1 MEVQEKNS
9 YLFDEIYQTA
19 KQYGYRFIEFWKG
32 TKNQEKHFMHIYEDI
47 CNTSD
52 CEVEIERKIVYLW
65 KGTDKEQ
72 QKKHLEMI
80 LKENP
85 AITFRIFRVTDK
97 DIQKDYFEKNK
108 TRLDERTVAELYCG
122 LDEKNK
128 KVYLHEFWKFFYKY
142 LNKDENFILKLWNT
156 MEKDFKREN
165 FMKVYDIIKKAKID
179 KIAFLKETSFDDSY
193 YEIAKFILRENEKDM
208 NEYTEAVK
216 CMLSVKGITD
226 EALYI
231 KRESLDDQ
239 IEVWKALDGFFEK
252 KENWFEK
259 NIEKYEGD
267 IKALIKIWGSIRG
280 DFIQYDYKGVLKN
293 LVSNEMLSKEDAI
306 KLFSNTEPDLL
317 SLGTVLKLIKKID
330 MQNASKMFDRYCNLK
345 ELHPEIN
352 QTLNLGILE
361 EKVATFIGEDKLVN
375 LACNELLQDQIQNNI
390 NNKNFMKVLGYI
402 ARNRENWALEMD
414 TICKNFAQYEKLINN
429 IKSVDLQDE
438 QLKQLYFCLLQ
449 RKNWFKVETLDEL
462 ENYEKNRKEI
472 CQNIL
477 EGKDTEGRLSKEFED
492 LTEKKK
498 RIFAILE
505 LSYGMDIESARNLVY
520 KYGKDIDEIL
530 KGKYANEKVTKEL
543 KNLKTILNLT
553 KEEAKTLYDKNKKTI
568 QEWKNI
574 EYSAS
579 VHIEEQALQLFEKLY
594 NDEIKLEENLLESIK
609 YNGKNVKVSEITGDF
624 KAFFRVEGAY
634 NANWREPE
642 NFNDSFEKIEPV
654 WKRQLQKF
662 CV

>member
-1 MEVQEKNS
+1 
-9 YLFDEIYQTA
+9 
-19 KQYGYRFIEFWKG
+19 
-32 TKNQEKHFMHIYEDI
+32 
-47 CNTSD
+47 
-52 CEVEIERKIVYLW
+52 
-65 KGTDKEQ
+65 
-72 QKKHLEMI
+72 
-80 LKENP
+80 
-85 AITFRIFRVTDK
+85 
-97 DIQKDYFEKNK
+97 
-108 TRLDERTVAELYCG
+108 
-122 LDEKNK
+122 
-128 KVYLHEFWKFFYKY
+128 
-142 LNKDENFILKLWNT
+142 
-156 MEKDFKREN
+156 
-165 FMKVYDIIKKAKID
+165 
-179 KIAFLKETSFDDSY
+179 
-193 YEIAKFILRENEKDM
+193 
-208 NEYTEAVK
+208 
-216 CMLSVKGITD
+216 MLSVKGITD

-330 MQNASKMFDRYCNLK
+330 MQNASKMFDRYCYLK

-472 CQNIL
+472 
-477 EGKDTEGRLSKEFED
+477 
-492 LTEKKK
+492 
-498 RIFAILE
+498 
-505 LSYGMDIESARNLVY
+505 
-520 KYGKDIDEIL
+520 
-530 KGKYANEKVTKEL
+530 
-543 KNLKTILNLT
+543 
-553 KEEAKTLYDKNKKTI
+553 
-568 QEWKNI
+568 
-574 EYSAS
+574 
-579 VHIEEQALQLFEKLY
+579 
-594 NDEIKLEENLLESIK
+594 
-609 YNGKNVKVSEITGDF
+609 
-624 KAFFRVEGAY
+624 
-634 NANWREPE
+634 
-642 NFNDSFEKIEPV
+642 
-654 WKRQLQKF
+654 
-662 CV
+662 